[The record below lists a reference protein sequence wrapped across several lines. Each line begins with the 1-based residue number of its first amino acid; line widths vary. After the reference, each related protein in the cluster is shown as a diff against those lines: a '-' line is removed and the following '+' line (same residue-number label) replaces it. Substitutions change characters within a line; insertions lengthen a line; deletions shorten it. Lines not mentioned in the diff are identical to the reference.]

1 MGQTLSSPDTE
12 KHTKSGGDERFVY
25 GLCEMQGWRISM
37 EDAHT
42 IEMRLED
49 NKGGNN
55 AFFAV
60 YDGHGGGTVA
70 KYSGEN
76 VHKRLVNEE
85 AYQEQ
90 QWDSALKRAF
100 LDTDE
105 DIRSDPRF
113 FRDPSGCT
121 AVAALVTHDGRIF
134 VANAGDSRS
143 VISVKGEVKPLS
155 FDHKPL
161 NETEMARI
169 RHAGGYV
176 EYGRVNGNLALSRAI
191 GDFEFK
197 KNYVLTPE
205 EQIITANPDIMEHK
219 ITEEDEF
226 FIIAC
231 DGIWDCL
238 TSQQVVDI
246 IRLQVSQRKE
256 LSEISEFICDHCLA
270 PDTTS
275 GAGVGCDNMTVLI
288 IALLNGRT
296 KEQWYDWVADRV
308 KQAYGYSTPSEVP
321 QLYAP
326 ARVNAF
332 RARRQAYEERVARD
346 RAAEASA
353 NGSDDSGSEG
363 GNGGVF
369 GGRPIAATGALGFA
383 RAMLGGGIGFHPS
396 SGVVGDDGTIMFTND
411 DSDEDDSEED
421 IEMGNAAGR
430 SEGAQ
435 SFLTSL
441 GLRPPTSDVTKSL
454 KAQLDELEENEGGS
468 RFEQLSDDESDDAD
482 AKHDKDSDDEDQT
495 MSDPGDEA
503 QQAFGAGSKNANS
516 KGPKSTPNG
525 TSTQSSGEA
534 PPPPKPLVN
543 GDIKVKQLSS
553 TPGGDEAAP
562 AVKAEGLMDG
572 SESPVKG

>member
-12 KHTKSGGDERFVY
+12 KHSKSGGDDKFLY

-42 IEMRLED
+42 IELSLED
-49 NKGGNN
+49 DKGGNN

-60 YDGHGGGTVA
+60 YDGHGGGSVA

-76 VHKRLVNEE
+76 VHKRLVGED

-90 QWDSALKRAF
+90 QWESALKKAF

-105 DIRSDPRF
+105 DIRADSRF

-121 AVAALVTHDGRIF
+121 AVAALVTHDSRVF

-161 NETEMARI
+161 NETEMTRI
-169 RHAGGYV
+169 RKAGGYI

-197 KNYVLTPE
+197 KNVALAPE
-205 EQIITANPDIMEHK
+205 DQIITANPDVTEHQL
-219 ITEEDEF
+219 TEEDEF
-226 FIIAC
+226 LILAC

-238 TSQQVVDI
+238 SSQQVVDI
-246 IRLQVSQRKE
+246 VRLQISQRKE

-275 GAGVGCDNMTVLI
+275 GAGVGCDNMTILI

-296 KEQWYDWVADRV
+296 KEQWYDWIADRV
-308 KQAYGYSTPSEVP
+308 KQGYGYSTPLEVP
-321 QLYAP
+321 QLYSP
-326 ARVNAF
+326 SRVNAY
-332 RARRQAYEERVARD
+332 RMRRQAQEERMERD
-346 RAAEASA
+346 RADAGRF
-353 NGSDDSGSEG
+353 NGNGMDSST
-363 GNGGVF
+363 GGVF
-369 GGRPIAATGALGFA
+369 GGRGVGATSALGIA
-383 RAMLGGGIGFHPS
+383 RAMLGAGIGFHPS
-396 SGVVGDDGTIMFTND
+396 TGMNDGTTMFTND
-411 DSDEDDSEED
+411 DSDDEESEDDV
-421 IEMGNAAGR
+421 EMGNAGSSTDGPQA
-430 SEGAQ
+430 
-435 SFLTSL
+435 FLSSL
-441 GLRPPTSDVTKSL
+441 SLRQPSSDVTKSL
-454 KAQLDELEENEGGS
+454 KAQLDELDMHDSGLRIEEI
-468 RFEQLSDDESDDAD
+468 SDDEGDEA
-482 AKHDKDSDDEDQT
+482 ATGKGHDEDQM

-503 QQAFGAGSKNANS
+503 LQAFGAQGKTPGSVQH
-516 KGPKSTPNG
+516 TTNG
-525 TSTQSSGEA
+525 LSAESSGEA
-534 PPPPKPLVN
+534 PPPPTPLVN
-543 GDIKVKQLSS
+543 GDIKVKQLSAS
-553 TPGGDEAAP
+553 PGGDEASP

-572 SESPVKG
+572 SESPIKG